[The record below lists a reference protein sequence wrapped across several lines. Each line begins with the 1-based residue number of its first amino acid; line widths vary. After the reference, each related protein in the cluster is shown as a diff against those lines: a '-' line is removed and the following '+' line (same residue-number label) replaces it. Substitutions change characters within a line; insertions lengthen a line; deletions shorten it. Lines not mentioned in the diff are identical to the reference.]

1 MIWNY
6 CWSSRLGG
14 ASPAEATFRAVEL
27 SVPSVASPQSGGK
40 GNFLQPNSPKELQTS
55 TKTQRSSPKAI
66 WLIGY
71 HSYICIDALMIYHL
85 TSAQGL
91 LRNVTLKVHLR
102 GWITIPRIPSKK
114 KWNSTGW
121 FCPPYRCRDIYTYI
135 SIHTYIYIQLY
146 YIIYIESIYI
156 YICCLPFLTT
166 FFLARLW
173 FQIEVGTLR
182 HRNARNLRVRAT
194 KSKMDCLLL

>member
-40 GNFLQPNSPKELQTS
+40 CNFLQPNSPKELQTS

-135 SIHTYIYIQLY
+135 SIHTYIYIY
-146 YIIYIESIYI
+146 NYIILSI
-156 YICCLPFLTT
+156 
-166 FFLARLW
+166 
-173 FQIEVGTLR
+173 
-182 HRNARNLRVRAT
+182 
-194 KSKMDCLLL
+194 